1 MRILFTSIRRF
12 TIFCVYTTVIVL
24 VLVYMCQ
31 FSSQYLC
38 IAYVSAYQFYSFCVR
53 IYSYIWI
60 YIYVS
65 ILFNDSFVS
74 SLVIQCFPVFVRQR
88 QSESDS
94 SGQHFLFIKTFDYTQ
109 LEGKKRPPPNY
120 NNGQRLWGKG
130 NGRKWDGRVRERKKE
145 IGWIKR
151 WQIKACTNFTEN
163 CWKFLL
169 LRSS

>member
-1 MRILFTSIRRF
+1 MFAYVFTSVYIKSSLRLYMRILFTSIRRF

-74 SLVIQCFPVFVRQR
+74 SLVIQCFPVFIRQR

-109 LEGKKRPPPNY
+109 LEGKKRPPLTITMDNVC
-120 NNGQRLWGKG
+120 GGKEMDESETG
-130 NGRKWDGRVRERKKE
+130 G
-145 IGWIKR
+145 
-151 WQIKACTNFTEN
+151 
-163 CWKFLL
+163 
-169 LRSS
+169 